1 MDNIIFYLG
10 ITLFLIAC
18 IVIIFGIIAIFK
30 KKKLLKNACY
40 GYYYYLIKYAC
51 TGYS

>member
-18 IVIIFGIIAIFK
+18 IVIIFGIIAIFR
-30 KKKLLKNACY
+30 
-40 GYYYYLIKYAC
+40 IKI
-51 TGYS
+51 T

>member
-18 IVIIFGIIAIFK
+18 IVIIFGIAIFK
-30 KKKLLKNACY
+30 NK
-40 GYYYYLIKYAC
+40 I
-51 TGYS
+51 T

>member
-1 MDNIIFYLG
+1 MDKIIFYLG

-30 KKKLLKNACY
+30 NKNYLKCLLWLLLLSY
-40 GYYYYLIKYAC
+40 
-51 TGYS
+51 